1 MKQEM
6 LPSTKKEYLPTK
18 QGVAPV
24 RNLSKGFFLVEVLL
38 AGAVFVLLATAFIG
52 AYLYGQESTALAGN
66 RARAVLLAEEGLE
79 AVRNIRDDQ
88 FSNLTNGTHGLAI
101 SGNQWVFS
109 GTQDTSG
116 IFVRQITIS
125 PVTATR
131 KNVTGTVTWQQNPS
145 RTGSVVLTT
154 RLTKWTQ

>member
-1 MKQEM
+1 M
-6 LPSTKKEYLPTK
+6 LPSTKKEYLPIK
-18 QGVAPV
+18 S
-24 RNLSKGFFLVEVLL
+24 LSRGFFLVEALL

-109 GTQDTSG
+109 GTQDATG
-116 IFVRQITIS
+116 IFVRRITVS
-125 PVTATR
+125 TVTATR
-131 KNVTGTVTWQQNPS
+131 KDVTGTVTWQQNPS
-145 RTGSVVLTT
+145 RTGSVMLTT
-154 RLTKWTQ
+154 RFTKWAQ